1 MHRYCSGALLVL
13 QACALQPFTKTVAR
27 HRTAAALRPPHA
39 IDEVK
44 RRTSLAAR
52 PSDTDAEIDVQ
63 RTLATLI
70 AAQVVLFIGVGA
82 VIPVVAIYGRETLGL
97 SASAS
102 GVVISAPALALL
114 LGAKVSG
121 AFADKARKPALIGGM
136 LFIALSDAGTALASS
151 LAPLV
156 IARLGLGAGRC
167 VSESAERGL
176 LADLGNISPDIRGR
190 AIAANQAGATAG
202 IALGAP
208 LGGLLS
214 ETYGPRACFLAVTGA
229 ALITAA
235 IYTQLPETSTAARAD
250 NDEKGDGVDWLLLL
264 EDGRWRG
271 LTAAEICSRFGFAAK
286 IASVPLL
293 AAQVLPGGAA
303 GAGALVSLAGL
314 GGLVGAPVGG
324 FGVDRVGAR
333 TVAVAAGL
341 VGGGALCA
349 VPAALSLEHPAALF
363 SALIILW
370 SAAVAAQAPALQALA
385 QRLAPPGGEAEALAL
400 PRAAG
405 DGVYIVVP
413 FLLGLVVDAGAPRGA
428 EIALAGV
435 AGFVGV
441 VAVFVALPSSRKE
454 KMG

>member
-1 MHRYCSGALLVL
+1 M
-13 QACALQPFTKTVAR
+13 QPLTRTVAR

-52 PSDTDAEIDVQ
+52 PSEVDGEIDVQ

-97 SASAS
+97 SAAAS

-156 IARLGLGAGRC
+156 VARLGLGAGRC

-190 AIAANQAGATAG
+190 AIAANQAAAAAG

-214 ETYGPRACFLAVTGA
+214 EAYGPRACFLALTGA

-250 NDEKGDGVDWLLLL
+250 ENGDGVDWLLLL
-264 EDGRWRG
+264 EDSRWRG

-286 IASVPLL
+286 IASVPLV

-303 GAGALVSLAGL
+303 GAGALVSFAGL

-333 TVAVAAGL
+333 TVAVASGL

-349 VPAALSLEHPAALF
+349 VPAALSLEDPAAPF

-435 AGFVGV
+435 AGLVGA
-441 VAVFVALPSSRKE
+441 VAVFVALPSRE
-454 KMG
+454 GKMG

>member
-1 MHRYCSGALLVL
+1 MLMLAN
-13 QACALQPFTKTVAR
+13 AFMQPP
-27 HRTAAALRPPHA
+27 RTTLKPHA
-39 IDEVK
+39 IDA
-44 RRTSLAAR
+44 RRVRRVSLTAA
-52 PSDTDAEIDVQ
+52 PNSNEIDVQ

-70 AAQVVLFIGVGA
+70 AAQVILFVGVGA

-97 SASAS
+97 SAAAS
-102 GVVISAPALALL
+102 GVVVSAPALALL
-114 LGAKVSG
+114 LGAKVGG
-121 AFADKARKPALIGGM
+121 AYADRARKPALVGGM

-156 IARLGLGAGRC
+156 VARLGLGAGRC

-176 LADLGNISPDIRGR
+176 LADLGNSRTRFARR
-190 AIAANQAGATAG
+190 AIAANQAAAAAG

-208 LGGLLS
+208 LGGLRIRGLRTS
-214 ETYGPRACFLAVTGA
+214 GLLPGGDGRRARHGLYLYA
-229 ALITAA
+229 
-235 IYTQLPETSTAARAD
+235 AARD
-250 NDEKGDGVDWLLLL
+250 GDRRRIDDDDGVDWLLLL
-264 EDGRWRG
+264 KDGRWRG
-271 LTAAEICSRFGFAAK
+271 LTAAEVCSRFGFAAK
-286 IASVPLL
+286 IASVPLV

-333 TVAVAAGL
+333 ATAVASGL
-341 VGGGALCA
+341 VGGGALSA
-349 VPAALSLEHPAALF
+349 VPAALSMEDPAAPF

-370 SAAVAAQAPALQALA
+370 STAVAAQAPALQALA

-413 FLLGLVVDAGAPRGA
+413 LSSGSSSTRARRGAPT
-428 EIALAGV
+428 
-435 AGFVGV
+435 
-441 VAVFVALPSSRKE
+441 
-454 KMG
+454 

>member
-1 MHRYCSGALLVL
+1 MARHRFCGALLL
-13 QACALQPFTKTVAR
+13 LHTNAFLQPP
-27 HRTAAALRPPHA
+27 RTTLKPHA
-39 IDEVK
+39 IDA
-44 RRTSLAAR
+44 RRVRRVRLTAA
-52 PSDTDAEIDVQ
+52 PNSNEIDVQ

-70 AAQVVLFIGVGA
+70 AAQVILFVGVGA

-97 SASAS
+97 SAAAS
-102 GVVISAPALALL
+102 GVVVSAPALALL
-114 LGAKVSG
+114 LGAKIGG
-121 AFADKARKPALIGGM
+121 AYADKARKPALIGGM

-176 LADLGNISPDIRGR
+176 LADLGSVAPDLRGR
-190 AIAANQAGATAG
+190 AIAANQAAAAAG

-229 ALITAA
+229 ALVTACC
-235 IYTQLPETSTAARAD
+235 YTLLPETATAARID
-250 NDEKGDGVDWLLLL
+250 DDDSVDWLLLL
-264 EDGRWRG
+264 KDGRWRG
-271 LTAAEICSRFGFAAK
+271 LTAAEVCSRFGFAAK
-286 IASVPLL
+286 IASVPLV

-333 TVAVAAGL
+333 ATAVASGL
-341 VGGGALCA
+341 VGGTALSA
-349 VPAALSLEHPAALF
+349 VPAALSMEDPAAPF

-370 SAAVAAQAPALQALA
+370 STAVAAQAPALQALA

-405 DGVYIVVP
+405 LALMRVP
-413 FLLGLVVDAGAPRGA
+413 PSGASDTTTRPTA
-428 EIALAGV
+428 A
-435 AGFVGV
+435 
-441 VAVFVALPSSRKE
+441 
-454 KMG
+454 

>member
-13 QACALQPFTKTVAR
+13 QACALQPLTRTVAR

-52 PSDTDAEIDVQ
+52 PSEVDGEIDVQ

-97 SASAS
+97 SAAAS

-156 IARLGLGAGRC
+156 VARLGLGAGRC

-190 AIAANQAGATAG
+190 AIAANQAAAAAG

-214 ETYGPRACFLAVTGA
+214 EAYGPRACFLALTGA

-250 NDEKGDGVDWLLLL
+250 ENGDGVDWLLLL
-264 EDGRWRG
+264 EDSRWRG

-286 IASVPLL
+286 IASVPLV

-303 GAGALVSLAGL
+303 GAGALVSFAGL

-333 TVAVAAGL
+333 TVAVASGL

-349 VPAALSLEHPAALF
+349 VPAALSLEDPAAPF

-435 AGFVGV
+435 AGLVGA
-441 VAVFVALPSSRKE
+441 VAVFVALPSRE
-454 KMG
+454 GKMG

>member
-1 MHRYCSGALLVL
+1 M
-13 QACALQPFTKTVAR
+13 AR
-27 HRTAAALRPPHA
+27 HRVCGALMLMLADAFTQPPRTTLKIATLKPHA
-39 IDEVK
+39 ID
-44 RRTSLAAR
+44 AAR
-52 PSDTDAEIDVQ
+52 RRVSLTAAQNESDEIDVQ

-70 AAQVVLFIGVGA
+70 AAQVILFVGVGA

-97 SASAS
+97 SAAAS
-102 GVVISAPALALL
+102 GVVVSAPALALL
-114 LGAKVSG
+114 LGAKVGG
-121 AFADKARKPALIGGM
+121 AYADQARKPALIGGM

-156 IARLGLGAGRC
+156 VARLGLGAGRC

-176 LADLGNISPDIRGR
+176 LADLGNVAPDLRGR
-190 AIAANQAGATAG
+190 AIAANQAAAAAG

-229 ALITAA
+229 ALVTAC
-235 IYTQLPETSTAARAD
+235 IYTQLPETATAARVD
-250 NDEKGDGVDWLLLL
+250 DDDGVDWLLLL
-264 EDGRWRG
+264 KDGRWRG
-271 LTAAEICSRFGFAAK
+271 LTAAEVCSRFGFAAK
-286 IASVPLL
+286 IASVPLV

-333 TVAVAAGL
+333 ATAVASGL
-341 VGGGALCA
+341 VGGGALSA
-349 VPAALSLEHPAALF
+349 VPVALSMEDPAVPF

-370 SAAVAAQAPALQALA
+370 STAVAAQAPALQALA

-413 FLLGLVVDAGAPRGA
+413 YLLGLVVDAGAPQGA
-428 EIALAGV
+428 DIALAGV
-435 AGFVGV
+435 AGVLGA
-441 VAVFVALPSSRKE
+441 VAVFVALPSSRDEE
-454 KMG
+454 KIG

>member
-1 MHRYCSGALLVL
+1 M
-13 QACALQPFTKTVAR
+13 QPLTRTVAR

-52 PSDTDAEIDVQ
+52 PSEVDGEIDVH

-97 SASAS
+97 SAAAS

-156 IARLGLGAGRC
+156 VARLGLGAGRC

-190 AIAANQAGATAG
+190 AIAANQAAAAAG

-214 ETYGPRACFLAVTGA
+214 EAYGPRACFLALTGA

-250 NDEKGDGVDWLLLL
+250 ENGDGVDWLLLL
-264 EDGRWRG
+264 EDSRWRG

-286 IASVPLL
+286 IASVPLV

-303 GAGALVSLAGL
+303 GAGALVSFAGL

-333 TVAVAAGL
+333 TVAVASGL

-349 VPAALSLEHPAALF
+349 VPAALSLEDPAAPF

-435 AGFVGV
+435 AGLVGAV
-441 VAVFVALPSSRKE
+441 TVFVALPSHE
-454 KMG
+454 GKMG

>member
-1 MHRYCSGALLVL
+1 M
-13 QACALQPFTKTVAR
+13 QPLTRTVAR

-52 PSDTDAEIDVQ
+52 PSEVDGEIDVQ

-97 SASAS
+97 SAAAS

-156 IARLGLGAGRC
+156 VARLGLGAGRC

-190 AIAANQAGATAG
+190 AIAANQAAAAAG

-214 ETYGPRACFLAVTGA
+214 EAYGPRACFLALTGA

-250 NDEKGDGVDWLLLL
+250 ENGDGVDWLLLL
-264 EDGRWRG
+264 EDSRWRG

-286 IASVPLL
+286 IASVPLV

-303 GAGALVSLAGL
+303 GAGALVSFAGL

-333 TVAVAAGL
+333 TVAVASGL

-349 VPAALSLEHPAALF
+349 VPAALSLEDPAAPF

-435 AGFVGV
+435 AGLVGAV
-441 VAVFVALPSSRKE
+441 TVFVALPSHE
-454 KMG
+454 GKMG

>member
-13 QACALQPFTKTVAR
+13 QACALQPLTRTVAR

-52 PSDTDAEIDVQ
+52 PSEVDGEIDVQ

-97 SASAS
+97 SAAAS

-156 IARLGLGAGRC
+156 VARLGLGAGRC

-190 AIAANQAGATAG
+190 AIAANQAAAAAG

-214 ETYGPRACFLAVTGA
+214 EAYGPRACFLALTGA

-250 NDEKGDGVDWLLLL
+250 ENGDGVDWLLLL
-264 EDGRWRG
+264 EDSRWRG

-286 IASVPLL
+286 IASVPLV

-303 GAGALVSLAGL
+303 GAGALVSFAGL

-333 TVAVAAGL
+333 TVAVASGL

-349 VPAALSLEHPAALF
+349 VPAALSLEDPAAPF

-435 AGFVGV
+435 AGLVGAV
-441 VAVFVALPSSRKE
+441 TVFVALPSHE
-454 KMG
+454 GKMG